1 MIKIKLCAGWD
12 SSENITKRLLNQF
25 KIDNVNIQFVYDD
38 SYDVIIYN
46 NYVTEKVK
54 DGRLSYVY
62 FHEPSWTGNHQKNF
76 SDQTIV
82 CGYDKQKYSCNKF
95 IESFSHMFYGGMGS
109 WREGEDFWT
118 YDNLIKQSFYTNKSK
133 NISSIISGLGKED
146 SSYPEG
152 CIYKQRFNL
161 NQALYNKFSFI
172 DFFGGLGN
180 NLQYKKDGLIQ
191 YRFSL
196 AIENSNEP
204 GYVSE
209 KFYDPILTDTIPIYF
224 GCSNIKNMWP
234 QNGYILL
241 DTITDIEYVID
252 KITYINNN
260 AKNLYDSM
268 INDTLYIKKQFLEK
282 RNLYTELGKIIQY
295 SST

>member
-1 MIKIKLCAGWD
+1 MKIKLCAGWD

-25 KIDNVNIQFVYDD
+25 KIDNLNIQFVYDD
-38 SYDVIIYN
+38 SYDIIIHN

-62 FHEPSWTGNHQKNF
+62 FHEPSWSGSHQKNF

-82 CGYDKQKYSCNKF
+82 CGYNKQKYSCNKF
-95 IESFSHMFYGGMGS
+95 IESFSHMFYGGRGS
-109 WREGEDFWT
+109 WCEGEDFWT
-118 YDNLIKQSFYTNKSK
+118 YDNLIKQSFYKNKPK
-133 NISSIISGLGKED
+133 NISSIISGFGKED
-146 SSYPEG
+146 SDYPEG

-161 NQALYNKFSFI
+161 NQALYNILPFI

-180 NLQYKKDGLIQ
+180 NLTYKKDGLIQ

-196 AIENSNEP
+196 AIENSNEE

-224 GCSNIKNMWP
+224 GCSNIQKLWP

-241 DTITDIEYVID
+241 DNIVDIEYIID
-252 KITYINNN
+252 KIIYINNN
-260 AKNLYDSM
+260 AEQLYQSM
-268 INDTLYIKKQFLEK
+268 IKDVLSIKKQFLENT
-282 RNLYTELGKIIQY
+282 NLYTEIIKRIN
-295 SST
+295 